1 MDYNDFENILNA
13 YFFKDMLQ
21 NMLQNHFFL
30 ENVNTFLEA
39 CCAGYTL
46 YILYIIQYTYLWT
59 ISVNQFMKTMLIQQS
74 VGLHFKEKEIET
86 YEKSW
91 NALICIKSARQLLL
105 AQLKQDND
113 YHGISLLILWPLKLT
128 LAASSSVS
136 WKLVDSLKRCTWQR
150 KAKLSTDNESN
161 PVHC

>member
-46 YILYIIQYTYLWT
+46 YILYIIQFTYL
-59 ISVNQFMKTMLIQQS
+59 
-74 VGLHFKEKEIET
+74 
-86 YEKSW
+86 
-91 NALICIKSARQLLL
+91 
-105 AQLKQDND
+105 
-113 YHGISLLILWPLKLT
+113 
-128 LAASSSVS
+128 
-136 WKLVDSLKRCTWQR
+136 
-150 KAKLSTDNESN
+150 
-161 PVHC
+161 

>member
-59 ISVNQFMKTMLIQQS
+59 KCKSV
-74 VGLHFKEKEIET
+74 
-86 YEKSW
+86 YE
-91 NALICIKSARQLLL
+91 N
-105 AQLKQDND
+105 N
-113 YHGISLLILWPLKLT
+113 
-128 LAASSSVS
+128 
-136 WKLVDSLKRCTWQR
+136 VDPTKCWI
-150 KAKLSTDNESN
+150 AF
-161 PVHC
+161 